1 MFGRYGKKITIQGLP
16 LVIPCFFLSVIGLLI
31 LWSISEEH
39 FAKQLIFWIIS
50 WVIYFLI
57 VQAKFQLDDL
67 GNLAFPIF
75 AGVVIFLVLPL
86 IFGQVIRGSSRWIFI
101 KELSVQPS
109 EFAKP
114 FFVIA
119 LASITSKIDMGK
131 IKSFAV
137 IISLITLPAL
147 LILVQPDLGSAM
159 QISLTGG
166 VILLF
171 SKAKKSWLGS
181 LCAGVA
187 VLAFLGWNFIV
198 ADYQKERVSYF
209 LHPENDPLGKGY
221 NAIQVKI
228 TVGSGAFFG
237 NGLGQ
242 GGQTRLAFLPERHT
256 DFIFASLAES
266 FGFLGIVVVSS
277 LYFLLFWQIY
287 RTLIGTKDDF
297 YFLAT
302 LGIGFYL
309 WFQMIVNIGMNLG
322 IFPITGLALPLF
334 SSGGS
339 SLLSTMIALGLI
351 SKVNSTS

>member
-1 MFGRYGKKITIQGLP
+1 MFGRNGKKITFKGLP
-16 LVIPCFFLSVIGLLI
+16 FAIPCLLLNIIGLLI
-31 LWSISEEH
+31 LWSISNQY
-39 FAKQLIFWIIS
+39 FVKQLIFWVVS
-50 WVIYFLI
+50 WIVYFLV

-67 GNLAFPIF
+67 GNLAFPML

-109 EFAKP
+109 EFVKP

-119 LASITSKIDMGK
+119 LASIVSKIDMSK
-131 IKSFAV
+131 IKSFV
-137 IISLITLPAL
+137 IILGLIALPAL
-147 LILVQPDLGSAM
+147 LILIQPDLGSAM

-171 SKAKKSWLGS
+171 SKAKKSWLTILTG
-181 LCAGVA
+181 GVI
-187 VLAFLGWNFIV
+187 VLAFLGWNFVV
-198 ADYQKERVSYF
+198 ADYQKERISYF

-228 TVGSGAFFG
+228 TVGSGAFLG

-266 FGFLGIVVVSS
+266 FGFLGIIVVSS
-277 LYFLLFWQIY
+277 LYFLLFWKIY
-287 RTLIGTKDDF
+287 KILIGTKDDF
-297 YFLAT
+297 YFLTT

-351 SKVNSTS
+351 AKTNK